1 MSRLALGLLF
11 TLLASPAA
19 AQGKAE
25 VTSFA
30 GKTLDGKRITLA
42 DQRGKAVV
50 ISFWATWCVP
60 CKKAL
65 PVLDKLETI
74 APVLAA
80 EGDDDPFDTVLDK
93 RVKPTQIITVEGVTI
108 KLSHYRDFADDSKNP
123 PNVVVYGHTH
133 QSKLEERNGT
143 IRINPG
149 SPTFPGYAHVLGTVG
164 LISIDSGKAEARIVQ
179 LEGDIGGFP
188 NSTNDRFV

>member
-1 MSRLALGLLF
+1 VLIGLLSD
-11 TLLASPAA
+11 TH
-19 AQGKAE
+19 
-25 VTSFA
+25 VHFA
-30 GKTLDGKRITLA
+30 GYNVKLSTLTSSELPIQIRDA
-42 DQRGKAVV
+42 FRGVDLILHAGDVY
-50 ISFWATWCVP
+50 S
-60 CKKAL
+60 L